1 MNGAFSETL
10 SRLRQTKGV
19 SQRVAAGELGVSQA
33 LLSHYENGI
42 REPGLEFVC
51 RACDYYGVS
60 SDQLLGRTGD
70 GEAEDGSG
78 SGSIQLRLM
87 ADSGGVVSDLLERLG
102 SQDIQ
107 DRAWDCISVMYL
119 RLLMVLEPD
128 QTAALAGTD
137 RETLELKSSAALA
150 MAELELR
157 RAARRC
163 PGDKLDQ
170 GFSDDRDTLTQM
182 LYSAVDRLNRL

>member
-60 SDQLLGRTGD
+60 SDQLLGRAGD

-119 RLLMVLEPD
+119 RLLMALEPD

-150 MAELELR
+150 VAELELR
-157 RAARRC
+157 QAARRC
-163 PGDKLDQ
+163 SGDKLDQ